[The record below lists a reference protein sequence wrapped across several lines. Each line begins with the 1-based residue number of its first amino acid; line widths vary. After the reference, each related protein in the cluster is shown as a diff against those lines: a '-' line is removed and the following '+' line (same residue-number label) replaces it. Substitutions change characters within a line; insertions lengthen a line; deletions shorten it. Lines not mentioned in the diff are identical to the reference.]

1 MLQSE
6 APTHTCTQ
14 SGRDISVP
22 TPGMTSLPVLATH
35 SRAFG
40 VCVCVFPP
48 PLAFCPLYLISPL
61 RQPVFQ
67 FYPDRFCVPTGALAV
82 IKKLK
87 CTSLQNKKKSL
98 GRRRRGLFLLVLR
111 FLFSLPLILIS
122 CCTFLNLT
130 HFGGGAFLQPRGLAR
145 CYSS

>member
-22 TPGMTSLPVLATH
+22 TPGMTSLPVLTTH

-40 VCVCVFPP
+40 VCVCVSTSSGF
-48 PLAFCPLYLISPL
+48 LSPL
-61 RQPVFQ
+61 PHITPPSACFPVFPGQ
-67 FYPDRFCVPTGALAV
+67 ILRPDRSASCDQKAKVHFSP
-82 IKKLK
+82 KK
-87 CTSLQNKKKSL
+87 TKKSL

-111 FLFSLPLILIS
+111 FRFSLPLILIS

-130 HFGGGAFLQPRGLAR
+130 HFGGERSCSR
-145 CYSS
+145 ED